1 MATLWERWS
10 GSNPTDFVPFSM
22 ERIFRVG
29 ALILCVVSW
38 PLVSYAFSSRPLSL
52 PTQAHLHSTLKAEPI
67 RVSVAECCPPVA
79 AGNCRGVNSAFR
91 RHLVRSSAASLT
103 SLVAMATYCPQ
114 PAHSIPFLGAGGA
127 DKRQIEIILIAV
139 LRTRYWI
146 ESVVRRIELMLQYAP
161 QEGPSDSQ
169 KEPYLE
175 ARLGA
180 KALVTGRVGGGANA
194 RVYTL
199 AQFELRACL
208 KDGQYWAS
216 ERGKEMGNKKA
227 LEREYDIASEGIVE
241 SLANVV
247 EFDGLETTQD
257 PSPRSSLMLSK
268 YNQNKA
274 IFVVRMLRE
283 RSIPSCDALVACFD
297 GEARERSSKYIQEY
311 YATELPSP
319 PKVLEEDGSQS
330 TDVER

>member
-1 MATLWERWS
+1 
-10 GSNPTDFVPFSM
+10 M

-146 ESVVRRIELMLQYAP
+146 ESVARRIELMLQYAP

-175 ARLGA
+175 ARL
-180 KALVTGRVGGGANA
+180 
-194 RVYTL
+194 
-199 AQFELRACL
+199 
-208 KDGQYWAS
+208 DGWISEESPAPPKKKLSCCTCRLNFSCYHATPYAS
-216 ERGKEMGNKKA
+216 SPQG
-227 LEREYDIASEGIVE
+227 IASKC
-241 SLANVV
+241 N
-247 EFDGLETTQD
+247 
-257 PSPRSSLMLSK
+257 
-268 YNQNKA
+268 
-274 IFVVRMLRE
+274 
-283 RSIPSCDALVACFD
+283 
-297 GEARERSSKYIQEY
+297 
-311 YATELPSP
+311 
-319 PKVLEEDGSQS
+319 
-330 TDVER
+330 